1 MASLINTLDF
11 AAMTDE
17 EILRVLSENKIG
29 LTPDEARK
37 VQGILKRPPTLT
49 ESIIWGIQGS
59 EHCSYRSSRRHLKTL
74 PIDAPNVM
82 LGVGEDAGIVHFALD
97 EDGRSY
103 GVIMGHE
110 SHNHPSQ
117 VVPYEGA
124 ATGIGGMVRDII
136 VMGGRAV
143 AVADPL
149 RFGQIDRTLS
159 RQIQAGVVSGIAGYA
174 NPLGVPNLAGD
185 TYFDES
191 FNDNCLVNVVCLGAI
206 REDEIIH
213 SFVPEHAEGWDFII
227 VGKPTD
233 QSGMGGAAFASLE
246 LKEEDKEANKGAVQ
260 EPNPFLERHLAE
272 STYNL
277 FKKLSVNGQ
286 LDKVSFKDMGAGGN
300 VCATVEQVEPA
311 GLGAD
316 IDLAL
321 VHTAYPGLPPAV
333 IACAETQERLCWVC
347 DPSLTQMIL
356 DHYNK
361 EWDLPNVSLGARAS
375 FVGKVKKGNYTVRF
389 GDEILV
395 DAPASQVTEGVQY
408 NRPFQAPA
416 RTFTEPSFDQPN
428 LPEIFLKVLGSENLA
443 RRLPIFENYDKVVQ
457 GQTVFEPGMADAGL
471 LQPFRNREEAPE
483 IHKVG
488 AALSVDSNPRYGK
501 INPYL
506 AGVNAVVEG
515 MRNVAAIGATPWAVT
530 DCLNFGNPEDPE
542 QMWEL
547 VESIRGIKEGLEGVG
562 HLSYPNTP
570 LPVVSGNV
578 SLYNHSKN
586 GSVAPSPVIGTLGRI
601 EDTDKAVTME
611 FKQAGSKIYLLGL
624 RKNELGGSE
633 YYRQLGHLGA
643 NVPAPDFKT
652 VKGELRAILMA
663 IDHSMALACHDI
675 SDGGLAIALAEMMAG
690 GRGEGTLGLTAD
702 LSEAGELR
710 PDALLFSETGG
721 FVVEIVA
728 PRGAEFEK
736 LCADNEVKTVCLGE
750 TTEDQTFT
758 LTHKGQTLISLPK
771 AQVIDTWLNGL
782 RNTLSGAEPINNVA
796 QATSI

>member
-1 MASLINTLDF
+1 MASFTNTLDF

-17 EILRVLSENKIG
+17 EILRALSENKIG

-37 VQGILKRPPTLT
+37 VQEILKRPPTLT
-49 ESIIWGIQGS
+49 EAIIWGIQGS

-74 PIDAPNVM
+74 PVDAPNVT
-82 LGVGEDAGIVHFALD
+82 LGVGEDAGIVHFAQD
-97 EDGRSY
+97 EKGQSY

-213 SFVPEHAEGWDFII
+213 SFVPENAIGWDFII

-277 FKKLSVNGQ
+277 FKKLSINGQ

-375 FVGKVKKGNYTVRF
+375 HVGKVKQGNYTVRY
-389 GDEILV
+389 GEEILV
-395 DAPASQVTEGVQY
+395 DAESSQVTEGVQY
-408 NRPFQAPA
+408 NRPFHAPT
-416 RTFTEPSFDQPN
+416 RTFTEPEFDQPY
-428 LPEIFLKVLGSENLA
+428 LPSVFLQVLGSENIA
-443 RRLPIFENYDKVVQ
+443 SRLPIFENYDKVVQ

-471 LQPFRNREEAPE
+471 MQPFRNREEAPE
-483 IHKVG
+483 IHQVG
-488 AALSVDSNPRYGK
+488 AALSVDANPRYGK
-501 INPYL
+501 ISPYL

-547 VESIRGIKEGLEGVG
+547 VESIRGIKEALEGVG
-562 HLSYPNTP
+562 HLNYAGHP

-586 GSVAPSPVIGTLGRI
+586 GSIAPSPVIGTLGRI
-601 EDTDKAVTME
+601 DDTAKAVTMQ
-611 FKQAGSKIYLLGL
+611 FKKAGSKIYLLGL

-643 NVPAPDFKT
+643 NVPSPDFKEVKAELQT
-652 VKGELRAILMA
+652 VITA
-663 IDHSMALACHDI
+663 IDEGIALACHDI
-675 SDGGLAIALAEMMAG
+675 SDGGLAVTLAEMMAG
-690 GRGEGTLGLTAD
+690 GRGEGSFGLTAE
-702 LSEAGELR
+702 LSKTGELR
-710 PDALLFSETGG
+710 ADTLLFSETGG
-721 FVVEIVA
+721 FVLEIRPDRA
-728 PRGAEFEK
+728 EEFET
-736 LCADNEVKTVCLGE
+736 LCFGNMVKAVQLGE
-750 TTEDQTFT
+750 VTEAPLFSVT
-758 LTHKGQTLISLPK
+758 LNGQSLIALPK
-771 AQVIDTWLNGL
+771 DQVVDIWLNGL
-782 RNTLSGAEPINNVA
+782 RNKLKA
-796 QATSI
+796 